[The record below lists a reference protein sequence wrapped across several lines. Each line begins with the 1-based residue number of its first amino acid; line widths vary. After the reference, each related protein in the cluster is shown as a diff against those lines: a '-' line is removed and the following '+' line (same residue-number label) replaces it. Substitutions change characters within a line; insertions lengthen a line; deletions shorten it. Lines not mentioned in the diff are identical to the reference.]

1 LFDPD
6 ANYREVVG
14 ASRIIPS
21 IGKMFSEGSAELFG
35 GEASPRAKSIARA
48 ATSLDAF
55 ANDLLQYNTSGDSGG
70 RILKFVQELLEKET
84 KNIRPGGL
92 LFKTDADAQAS
103 LDTIAGSLEGALR
116 QGAAVVPEYG
126 GTGPTPGGYTEKQI
140 TQMRKEMNLLKGLFN
155 EVLAF
160 QKGFEFEPTVRS
172 LETDNDQSTGNARN
186 QILDMRKQN
195 NGGG

>member
-1 LFDPD
+1 
-6 ANYREVVG
+6 
-14 ASRIIPS
+14 
-21 IGKMFSEGSAELFG
+21 
-35 GEASPRAKSIARA
+35 
-48 ATSLDAF
+48 
-55 ANDLLQYNTSGDSGG
+55 
-70 RILKFVQELLEKET
+70 ET

-126 GTGPTPGGYTEKQI
+126 GTGPTPGGYTEKQV

-186 QILDMRKQN
+186 QILDMRKQTLGRIMSDEALVELTAPQFKN
-195 NGGG
+195 LMQTQGLDENRARGVIYS